1 MGWIDWKLRLRA
13 LVFRERVENELDEEL
28 RFHLDMQA
36 RKHRQEGEDSPGAG
50 RHARLRFGAVER
62 MKEECRD
69 VRGVRWAEMLG
80 QDVRYALRGFRHTP
94 VFALTVIATI
104 ALGLGLNT
112 ALFTAFDAYVLRPL
126 AVNDPYSL
134 YQFTWNTRAG
144 QEHQFTAREFEEFRN
159 DNPAFSAVVGLDGLF
174 TRAGGHMLLGNLATG
189 NYFSFLG
196 VNAALG
202 RTLLPAD
209 SAIPESSPV
218 MVLSYTAWKEKFGAD
233 PAIVGRKV
241 VIRGHP
247 LEVVGVARPGFTGL
261 SEIPLDFWAP
271 ITMAPLLKVS
281 GSFLP
286 PQPAGR
292 IVIVGRLKPDMSL
305 RRAEAALAAWSQRHT
320 AGLPEAEKSTGV
332 VLRSEATTVPLE
344 PEVLAAFAPVL
355 LAFVLVLVIACANVA
370 NMMLARAMSR
380 QREIGVRLALGA
392 TRVRLI
398 VQLLTESVLLA
409 LPAAAVGFG
418 ISELAIEL
426 CPRLM
431 LATIPAGYSEFIR
444 FVPLHP
450 DLRVFLFMLAAA
462 LASALL
468 FGLVPALQATRS
480 NVMQASRGEFLTD
493 VRPGRLRNILVVAQ
507 VALSA
512 LLLICTAIGLR
523 ANNQV
528 RRLDLGFETRGVV
541 EIELQDTLRPRV
553 LRAIRS
559 LPLVASV
566 AAASKVP
573 LMGTLPTVPVGAAHR
588 PERMPGRFMYVSP
601 EFFPVLGIPVLRGRN
616 FSAAE
621 AAAALPLAVVSESAA
636 RLFWP
641 GRDPVGQSFQIDRVP
656 QAPGAA
662 RYGAAPPA
670 YTSALVIGV
679 ARDVVSG
686 YIGDAGD
693 RSCLYFPQPV
703 DMAGGTLLVRVEG
716 NAEAARRKLD
726 AALSESVPGAVDQ
739 IHSMDEIHAAQV
751 YPYRALAWVS
761 SAIGS
766 LALLLTLSGLYG
778 VLSFLVTQRTKEIG
792 IRVALG
798 ASAGRAAGIVLR
810 QSLKL
815 AGLGTGLGAVAA
827 LGASRL
833 LASQLES
840 PMFDSVDFVAFAL
853 GVLVVLAASACAAYV
868 PSRRAARIEPLTT
881 LRHD

>member
-1 MGWIDWKLRLRA
+1 MEA
-13 LVFRERVENELDEEL
+13 LVTA
-28 RFHLDMQA
+28 QI
-36 RKHRQEGEDSPGAG
+36 RKTYLNIETTLIEGGRAAPKPLKLISAAIVLKNPWAG
-50 RHARLRFGAVER
+50 RGFVEDLKPEIHAVAPEIGALLTAMILEAAGGADNVEGYG
-62 MKEECRD
+62 K
-69 VRGVRWAEMLG
+69 A
-80 QDVRYALRGFRHTP
+80 
-94 VFALTVIATI
+94 
-104 ALGLGLNT
+104 
-112 ALFTAFDAYVLRPL
+112 
-126 AVNDPYSL
+126 
-134 YQFTWNTRAG
+134 
-144 QEHQFTAREFEEFRN
+144 
-159 DNPAFSAVVGLDGLF
+159 AVVGLDGLF

-462 LASALL
+462 FASA
-468 FGLVPALQATRS
+468 R
-480 NVMQASRGEFLTD
+480 
-493 VRPGRLRNILVVAQ
+493 
-507 VALSA
+507 
-512 LLLICTAIGLR
+512 
-523 ANNQV
+523 
-528 RRLDLGFETRGVV
+528 
-541 EIELQDTLRPRV
+541 
-553 LRAIRS
+553 
-559 LPLVASV
+559 
-566 AAASKVP
+566 
-573 LMGTLPTVPVGAAHR
+573 
-588 PERMPGRFMYVSP
+588 
-601 EFFPVLGIPVLRGRN
+601 
-616 FSAAE
+616 
-621 AAAALPLAVVSESAA
+621 
-636 RLFWP
+636 
-641 GRDPVGQSFQIDRVP
+641 
-656 QAPGAA
+656 
-662 RYGAAPPA
+662 
-670 YTSALVIGV
+670 
-679 ARDVVSG
+679 
-686 YIGDAGD
+686 
-693 RSCLYFPQPV
+693 
-703 DMAGGTLLVRVEG
+703 
-716 NAEAARRKLD
+716 
-726 AALSESVPGAVDQ
+726 
-739 IHSMDEIHAAQV
+739 
-751 YPYRALAWVS
+751 
-761 SAIGS
+761 
-766 LALLLTLSGLYG
+766 
-778 VLSFLVTQRTKEIG
+778 
-792 IRVALG
+792 
-798 ASAGRAAGIVLR
+798 
-810 QSLKL
+810 
-815 AGLGTGLGAVAA
+815 
-827 LGASRL
+827 
-833 LASQLES
+833 
-840 PMFDSVDFVAFAL
+840 FAL
-853 GVLVVLAASACAAYV
+853 Y
-868 PSRRAARIEPLTT
+868 
-881 LRHD
+881 